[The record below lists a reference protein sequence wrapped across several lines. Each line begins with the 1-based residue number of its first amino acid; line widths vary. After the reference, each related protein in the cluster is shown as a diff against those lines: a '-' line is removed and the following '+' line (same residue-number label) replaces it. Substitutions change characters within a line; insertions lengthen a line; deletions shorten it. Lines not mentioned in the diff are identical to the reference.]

1 MSSTSLV
8 RSVLVV
14 TVLTQLLTTPVLAQA
29 PKKITLDDLSNP
41 ALMRAF
47 SMPTTWWLSDNTAYI
62 IDTARPDSVRALE
75 QLDPRSGKRS
85 VVFRY
90 TEGVHELRRLYGED
104 TPPALPKAP
113 SSISLDGRYGF
124 YIIQEDIFLVN
135 LRERKMQRVT
145 ATAAKEKAVTFSPD
159 GSKLAFVRNNNL
171 FMYDIQTKDERQ
183 LTTDGNDSTLNG
195 IPSWVYWE
203 EVFGRNDIGYWW
215 SPDAQ
220 SIAYLRTDE
229 SGVSIQ
235 HYVDITPWTPTV
247 TTQRYPKVGE
257 KNPAVRV
264 GIIDLRTR
272 KTVWAA
278 LDPRAYEYIV
288 RVDWL
293 PTSEQMCIRTLNRL
307 QTELDFYLVDRETGT
322 ARYIMKDVNAGW
334 INISDDL
341 HFLNDGKHFITASER
356 DGYAHLYRFTLD
368 GKLVNQIT
376 KGKWALSSSAS
387 VYWVRRAIAGVDEKN
402 NHVYFTALEKASTE
416 RHLYRITLDGNGLTR
431 LTRQDGTH
439 LISMSPDTRYYFD
452 KFSSV
457 STPPSVTLRETNTER
472 TMTIAPSSYAGL
484 SEYEF
489 TTPELFTIPARDGF
503 PLPASLLKPKELEPG
518 KKYPVIVNVYGGPSA
533 PMVANS
539 FSYGLLW
546 DNVLLASGYL
556 VLRVDNRA
564 ATGISKNLE
573 NLLLYRT
580 PGEVELNDLVDGVRW
595 MKQQP
600 FVDPERFG
608 IYGWSGGGTN
618 TILAMTRSQEFK
630 AGIAG
635 AGVTDFRLYDT
646 KWAEAMMKTE
656 KENKEGYEAVSL
668 MKFAKNLHGK
678 LMLIHGTHDDN
689 VHIQNT
695 YLFIQELIKED
706 KLFELAIYP
715 MRGHGVGDA
724 AGRRHLN
731 KTMLDFWKRNL

>member
-1 MSSTSLV
+1 MTSASTIN
-8 RSVLVV
+8 RVLLI
-14 TVLTQLLTTPVLAQA
+14 TILLATSTLAQA
-29 PKKITLDDLSNP
+29 LKKLTIDDLSNP
-41 ALMRAF
+41 SLMQAF
-47 SMPTTWWLSDNTAYI
+47 ATPTTWWLNDNTAYL
-62 IDTARPDSVRALE
+62 IDTTRPDSLRALE
-75 QLDPRSGKRS
+75 RLDPRSGKRS

-90 TEGVHELRRLYGED
+90 TDGVDELRRLYGER
-104 TPPALPKAP
+104 TPPSLPKAP
-113 SSISLDGRYGF
+113 SSVSLDGRYCF
-124 YIIQEDIFLVN
+124 YLIQDDIFLVD
-135 LRERKMQRVT
+135 LRERRMHRVT
-145 ATAAKEKAVTFSPD
+145 TTPVKEKAVTFSPD
-159 GSKLAFVRNNNL
+159 GGKLAFVRNNDL
-171 FMYDIQTKDERQ
+171 FMYDIQTKQEKQ

-195 IPSWVYWE
+195 TLSWVYWE

-215 SPDAQ
+215 SPDVQ
-220 SIAYLRTDE
+220 SLAYFHTDE

-264 GIIDLRTR
+264 GIIDLKTL

-278 LDPRAYEYIV
+278 IDPQAYEYIV

-293 PTSEQMCIRTLNRL
+293 PTSKQMCIRTLNRL
-307 QTELDFYLVDRETGT
+307 QTELDFYLVDRATG
-322 ARYIMKDVNAGW
+322 ASRYIMKDVNAGW
-334 INISDDL
+334 INVSDDL
-341 HFLNDGKHFITASER
+341 HFMKDGKHFITASER
-356 DGYAHLYRFTLD
+356 NGYAHLYRFTLD

-376 KGKWALSSSAS
+376 KGNWALSSSAS
-387 VYWVRRAIAGVDEKN
+387 VYWVRRAIAGVDES
-402 NHVYFTALEKASTE
+402 NHCIYFMALEKSSTE
-416 RHLYRITLDGNGLTR
+416 RHLYRITLDGTELTR
-431 LTRQDGTH
+431 LTKQDGTH
-439 LISMSPDTRYYFD
+439 FISMSPDTRYYID
-452 KFSSV
+452 KFSNV
-457 STPPSVTLRETNTER
+457 STPPSVTLHETNGER
-472 TMTIAPSSYAGL
+472 TVTIAPSSYAGL
-484 SEYEF
+484 KEYEF
-489 TTPELFTIPARDGF
+489 ATYELFSIPARDGF
-503 PLPASLLKPKELEPG
+503 LLPASLLKPKELEPG

-533 PMVANS
+533 PTVANS
-539 FSYGLLW
+539 FTYGLLW
-546 DNVLLASGYL
+546 DNVLLASGFL
-556 VLRVDNRA
+556 VLKIDNRA
-564 ATGISKNLE
+564 ATGISKDLE

-608 IYGWSGGGTN
+608 VYGWSGGGTN

-689 VHIQNT
+689 VHVQNT
-695 YLFIQELIKED
+695 YQFIQELIRAD
-706 KLFELAIYP
+706 KLFELVIYP
-715 MRGHGVGDA
+715 MRGHGFRDA
-724 AGRRHLN
+724 AGRHHLN
-731 KTMLDFWKRNL
+731 RTMLDFWKRNL